1 APTITQAHGAD
12 NRVVDTTRST
22 GWLHGSAGENR
33 LKAIEMVKATI
44 EDGVW
49 AGPASSCLIRKR
61 GSPICGMQSVV
72 SVSLTTAA
80 VSSLA
85 RNHTPAPASRLNK
98 SLLVGYKLPKAVESR
113 TSGFIIYRDDLVNSM
128 KEAASKELLNG
139 HLIGL
144 VYIDQPHVTRSA
156 QEVVQIGVINL
167 LSQCIK
173 DFNTPSFH
181 PSMISILIDVKKLR
195 KTKPQLSS
203 TPKHVYNVRAKL
215 SQGNITATVERDKN
229 LSEAVA
235 NGMREKGDSTHDQCK
250 GKWKDLVNRYKALKS
265 RLAVEEKMVKLRMTG
280 VVEHENMD
288 VLRVKAKRGTEIVM
302 ADMKNPAAKLTPNKV
317 ENPRP

>member
-1 APTITQAHGAD
+1 MQISHNSEISLLFLHRAPTITQAHGAD

-85 RNHTPAPASRLNK
+85 RTHAPALARLNEN
-98 SLLVGYKLPKAVESR
+98 LFFGYKLPK
-113 TSGFIIYRDDLVNSM
+113 DDLVNSM

-215 SQGNITATVERDKN
+215 SQGNITTTVERDKN
-229 LSEAVA
+229 LSEVVA

-250 GKWKDLVNRYKALKS
+250 GKWKDLVNRYKTLKS
-265 RLAVEEKMVKLRMTG
+265 RLAVEKKMVKLRMTG

-288 VLRVKAKRGTEIVM
+288 VLRVKAKRGTKIVM
-302 ADMKNPAAKLTPNKV
+302 ADMKNR
-317 ENPRP
+317 RPS

>member
-1 APTITQAHGAD
+1 MFKQKTENFNYIRDRTNWREMNAKFMGRAPTITQAHGAD

-85 RNHTPAPASRLNK
+85 RTHAPALARF
-98 SLLVGYKLPKAVESR
+98 E
-113 TSGFIIYRDDLVNSM
+113 TSSFIFLIMCWDDLVNSM
-128 KEAASKELLNG
+128 KEEASKELLNG

-181 PSMISILIDVKKLR
+181 PSMISIRKLR
-195 KTKPQLSS
+195 KTNPQLSS
-203 TPKHVYNVRAKL
+203 TPKHVYNL
-215 SQGNITATVERDKN
+215 ATVERDKN

-288 VLRVKAKRGTEIVM
+288 VLRVKAKRGTKIVM
-302 ADMKNPAAKLTPNKV
+302 ADMKNR
-317 ENPRP
+317 RPS